1 MEPRVDNVKYATHFI
16 VVEVRMLTSLCRLKK
31 YCEEVGFY
39 KEGEVSFPHKQSSLL
54 KIKRENWEQPF
65 I

>member
-1 MEPRVDNVKYATHFI
+1 MWWFADERG
-16 VVEVRMLTSLCRLKK
+16 RLQK

-54 KIKRENWEQPF
+54 KIKRENWECPAL
-65 I
+65 